1 MKHKIVIIK
10 STLINYY
17 YYLDNA
23 MQGEDTHSPDFS
35 SNIL

>member
-10 STLINYY
+10 STLIDY

-23 MQGEDTHSPDFS
+23 MQGEDTHYPDFS